1 MRFSSRAHY
10 GLRAMV
16 ELARAYEGGALS
28 LGDIAR
34 SEDLSLG
41 YLEQLMAKL
50 RRGGLVEATRGA
62 RGGYRLA
69 ARPSSITVGQVLRAL
84 DGPVALVE
92 CVSEETDARH
102 CGREAACPSRQMWR
116 KIRDTLVDVLDTT
129 TLSDLFE
136 PPGVDIQAAAQ
147 EPVSIL
153 PGGLKEAMP

>member
-16 ELARAYEGGALS
+16 ELARAYEGGTLS

-41 YLEQLMAKL
+41 YLEQLMARL
-50 RRGGLVEATRGA
+50 RRGGLVKATRGA

-69 ARPSSITVGQVLRAL
+69 ARPSSVTVGQVLRAL
-84 DGPVALVE
+84 EGPVAPVK
-92 CVSEETDARH
+92 CVSEEAGSQH
-102 CGREAACPSRQMWR
+102 CGREAACPSRVMWR

-129 TLSDLFE
+129 TLADLSE
-136 PPGVDIQAAAQ
+136 PPRVDIQAAAR
-147 EPVSIL
+147 
-153 PGGLKEAMP
+153 